1 MILLLEPWAVSLVR
15 CEILTRQYCTD
26 EIRETCVS
34 WPMAGTIRQIK
45 MLDYSRDMFCKV
57 YVREDDGGSV
67 YYLLRDKESE
77 WKWKIIGWDTIWT
90 TGGGNADGFVWP
102 YIR

>member
-1 MILLLEPWAVSLVR
+1 MTDLQIKFFME
-15 CEILTRQYCTD
+15 LTRTLSFSKTA
-26 EIRETCVS
+26 ETFYTTQPTVS
-34 WPMAGTIRQIK
+34 RQIK